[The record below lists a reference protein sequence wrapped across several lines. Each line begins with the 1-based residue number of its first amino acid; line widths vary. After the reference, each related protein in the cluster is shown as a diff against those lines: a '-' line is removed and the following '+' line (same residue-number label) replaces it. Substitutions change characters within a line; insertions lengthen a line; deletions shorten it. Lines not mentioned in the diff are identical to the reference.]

1 MKKLTG
7 DGRGGRRGGGKR
19 RKESRRKK
27 RKGINQVSIDGS
39 IIIIIDRNSFGR
51 EKSEI
56 TKSAA
61 TTTRYFL
68 FLSPPPSSP
77 PSPPRKQPENDA
89 SPFLETVTKF
99 DLLQTIAANLETIDR
114 DRVESA
120 RVRRHLQ
127 VSSIEAGA
135 DLSDPSGRQTGGQ
148 VSQGRLPSS

>member
-7 DGRGGRRGGGKR
+7 DGRGGRGGGKR
-19 RKESRRKK
+19 

-68 FLSPPPSSP
+68 FLPPPLP
-77 PSPPRKQPENDA
+77 PLPPRKQPENDA

>member
-68 FLSPPPSSP
+68 FLP
-77 PSPPRKQPENDA
+77 PPRKQPENDA
-89 SPFLETVTKF
+89 SLFLETVTKF

>member
-7 DGRGGRRGGGKR
+7 DGRGGGKR

-68 FLSPPPSSP
+68 FLPLLP
-77 PSPPRKQPENDA
+77 PPRKQPENDA